1 MYFWFKDMIEFST
14 LKGKVI
20 DEILIG
26 TYLGEDAIIFKTRDK
41 SYIMIHDQE
50 CCESVTIDDICGDL
64 NDIIG
69 EEVVVA
75 TEDQNEENPNEE
87 KLEYSFTWTFYHIET
102 FHGDVTIKWFG
113 TSNGYY
119 SEDASLYEIDESDD
133 ILTSIKISKR
143 YGTD

>member
-1 MYFWFKDMIEFST
+1 MNFFKDSRQFST

-20 DEILIG
+20 DEILVG
-26 TYLGEDAIIFKTRDK
+26 AYLGGDAIIFKTMDK
-41 SYIMIHDQE
+41 SYIMFHNQE

-64 NDIIG
+64 NAIIG
-69 EEVVVA
+69 EEVIVA
-75 TEDQNEENPNEE
+75 TEERNEENPNEE
-87 KLEYSFTWTFYHIET
+87 KIEYTFTWTFYHIET

-119 SEDASLYEIDESDD
+119 SEEASLFEIDESDD

-143 YGTD
+143 YGKD